1 MVRPSKIFLLKTQ
14 KNRKSKNPKK
24 PEKLKIQKTRKTKNQ
39 KEEERG
45 QGRRVLG
52 DALNGPK
59 AGS

>member
-1 MVRPSKIFLLKTQ
+1 MVRPSKIFLLK
-14 KNRKSKNPKK
+14 KK
-24 PEKLKIQKTRKTKNQ
+24 LEKLKTKKLENPKNQ